1 MSRRP
6 RRIPVKA
13 TAKVNT
19 SQEESVEDVLAS
31 IDSLQEKQRAI
42 APKTDVPLPMA
53 KIFSGIVIISILG
66 FAVLALG
73 NLPTLTNTG
82 GSNLE
87 NSNLTELDF
96 KIQLLDE
103 SEVWLSDYEGAPI
116 ILDLFATWC
125 GPCKTQIVELQSI
138 KTAFPSVKI
147 ISVTVDLNDD
157 IASLITYKDDN
168 NMNWIVG
175 RDVTSRGGQVFSA
188 TSIPTLAF
196 FNSAG
201 ELKQYN
207 QGVVYYNTLVNWI
220 TEG

>member
-1 MSRRP
+1 M
-6 RRIPVKA
+6 
-13 TAKVNT
+13 
-19 SQEESVEDVLAS
+19 
-31 IDSLQEKQRAI
+31 
-42 APKTDVPLPMA
+42 
-53 KIFSGIVIISILG
+53 
-66 FAVLALG
+66 G

-157 IASLITYKDDN
+157 IPSLITYKDDN

-175 RDVTSRGGQVFSA
+175 RDVSSRGGQLFSA

-207 QGVVYYNTLVNWI
+207 QGVVYYDTLVDWI